1 MKAADSAGVGRRVAE
16 RLLAEGLVV
25 AALAGWW
32 LMSLKLPAFVL
43 PGPQQVLKALGA
55 LFFEPSFL
63 VHTAASAA
71 RVVAS
76 VLIALALGFALALL
90 ARRVALLADVIHR
103 RLLPVLN
110 SFPSV
115 GWAIL
120 ATVWFPPNSAAVMFV
135 QVMILTP
142 FCLINAAEGL
152 KDLDTELIEM
162 ARSFGRSRRRIL
174 VKVLMPL
181 LAPYLLAAARIAY
194 GVAWKIALVSELF
207 GADSGLGYVMLRA
220 QVISDAATVFAAC
233 LAIVLI
239 FVAGEKLVIDPVARR
254 LPRH

>member
-1 MKAADSAGVGRRVAE
+1 MKPAEGAGMGRRITE
-16 RLLAEGLVV
+16 RLLAEGLVA

-32 LMSLKLPAFVL
+32 MMSLKLPAFVL
-43 PGPQQVLKALGA
+43 PGPERVLKALA
-55 LFFEPSFL
+55 TLFFEPAFL
-63 VHTAASAA
+63 VHTAASAS

-76 VLIALALGFALALL
+76 VLIALALGFGLALL
-90 ARRVALLADVIHR
+90 AVRVPLLADVIHR

-120 ATVWFPPNSAAVMFV
+120 ATVWFPPTSAAVMFV

-142 FCLINAAEGL
+142 FCLINVAEGL
-152 KDLDTELIEM
+152 KELDAELVEM
-162 ARSFGRSRRRIL
+162 ARSFGRSRRKIL
-174 VKVLMPL
+174 VKVIAPL
-181 LAPYLLAAARIAY
+181 LAPYLVAAARIAY

-220 QVISDAATVFAAC
+220 QVVSDAATVFAAC

-239 FVAGEKLVIDPVARR
+239 FVAGEKLVIDPIARR